1 MLDGMAVD
9 QQAAAGPAGVF
20 GELDR
25 AQYEQLTRELTGYCY
40 RMLGSPFDAEDA
52 VQDTMMRAWRN
63 LERFEGRSSLRTW
76 LHRIATNVCI
86 DMLRTRGRRSVPMD
100 LQAPSPPDGSQI
112 GSPLTERSWV
122 LPIPDARIRADG
134 ADPAQQVVSRE
145 SVRLAFVAALQRLT
159 PRQRAALILRDVLQ
173 FSAAESAELLGTT
186 VAAAN
191 SALQR
196 ARTALPA
203 ADMAGDTA
211 GAEAAPAGPAGDVA
225 AGPDHALLEEYV
237 AAFESYDITRLTS
250 LLRSDAVNSMPPL
263 AMWLRGADHIGQWM
277 LGPGAEC
284 RGSRLLPTA
293 ANGCAAYAQYRRDG
307 SGGYSPWAIQV
318 VETDGDRISGLHC
331 YVIPELF
338 AAFGFPTAL

>member
-1 MLDGMAVD
+1 MATD
-9 QQAAAGPAGVF
+9 QQTAPGPATVF
-20 GELDR
+20 GGLER
-25 AQYEQLTRELTGYCY
+25 SEYEQMTRELTGYCY

-52 VQDTMMRAWRN
+52 VQDTMMRAWRE

-86 DMLRTRGRRSVPMD
+86 DMLRKRGRRTVPMD
-100 LQAPSPPDGSQI
+100 LQSPSPGDGSHMEP
-112 GSPLTERSWV
+112 PLTERSWV
-122 LPIPDARIRADG
+122 LPMPDAQVQADS

-145 SVRLAFVAALQRLT
+145 TVRLAFVAALQRLT

-173 FSAAESAELLGTT
+173 FSAAESAELLGTS

-196 ARTALPA
+196 ARVALPV
-203 ADMAGDTA
+203 AD
-211 GAEAAPAGPAGDVA
+211 PATDD

-237 AAFESYDITRLTS
+237 AAFESYDVPRLTS
-250 LLRSDAVNSMPPL
+250 LLCSDAVQSMPPW
-263 AMWLRGADHIGQWM
+263 AMWLRGADQIGEFM

-284 RGSRLLPTA
+284 RGSRLLPTV

-307 SGGYSPWAIQV
+307 DGGYVPWAIQIL
-318 VETDGDRISGLHC
+318 ETGGGRISALHC
-331 YVIPELF
+331 YVLPELF
-338 AAFGFPTAL
+338 EVFGFPSAL